1 MQRKFSES
9 NLLCHEV
16 RNFLRAA
23 IFERRR
29 GRLGSKIS
37 GHGQLADVAVTS
49 PCPVYLES
57 RHHSERSA
65 CPWGSK
71 ARLSDRIFKGRLFHQ
86 GWTYKTKLYETLRS
100 ITING

>member
-1 MQRKFSES
+1 MCVRALRIMVPKSAGNSPATNIRSKCRENSASS

-65 CPWGSK
+65 CPWGQK
-71 ARLSDRIFKGRLFHQ
+71 RA
-86 GWTYKTKLYETLRS
+86 
-100 ITING
+100 